1 MLLHKNAY
9 VQKITNK
16 LEESDVPTMKSG
28 RPTMSSFHPG
38 GGGGGFCVLCKG
50 LGGWRHSPPTS
61 CLF

>member
-38 GGGGGFCVLCKG
+38 GGGGGFLSRW
-50 LGGWRHSPPTS
+50 GWKRNVRQGQTHP
-61 CLF
+61 F